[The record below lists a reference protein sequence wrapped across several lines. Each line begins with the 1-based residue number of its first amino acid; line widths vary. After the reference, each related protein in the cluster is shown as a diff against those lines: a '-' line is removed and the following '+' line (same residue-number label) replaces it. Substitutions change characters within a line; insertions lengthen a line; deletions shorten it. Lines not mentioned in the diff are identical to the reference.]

1 MNILHFLKK
10 SKFQKIQNL
19 ESLYN
24 IALSRSEVNNY
35 NHLDEKDVYYYLFE
49 NYFYNRDV
57 ITKIQNGYIQFVPKN
72 SEKFF
77 LDIGCGRGEFLELLR
92 NNNVKAKGIEINSL
106 EYKLL
111 KDKNYDVELNDAVT
125 FLKNTDEKFSGIS
138 AIEVVEHLTFEYL
151 YEFIHLAFS
160 HIESG
165 GVILLETL
173 NCRNIKNLKN
183 FYADLSHIKPIPMES
198 LQFLCEK
205 AGFKNMRVCWS
216 MPNKHGYVNYAL
228 IGEKVE

>member
-1 MNILHFLKK
+1 MLECFKRLKPFSKIKSLEPILVKSVLK
-10 SKFQKIQNL
+10 
-19 ESLYN
+19 
-24 IALSRSEVNNY
+24 SEISENVFSQFP
-35 NHLDEKDVYYYLFE
+35 EKDLYYYLFE
-49 NYFYNRDV
+49 NYFYNRET
-57 ITKIQNGYIQFVPKN
+57 ITKIQRGYIQFVPKN
-72 SEKFF
+72 SENSF
-77 LDIGCGRGEFLELLR
+77 LDVGCGRGEFLELLR
-92 NNNVKAKGIEINSL
+92 DNNVKAKGIEINSL

-111 KDKNYDVELNDAVT
+111 KDKNFDVELADAVT
-125 FLKNTDEKFSGIS
+125 FLKNTNEKFSGIS
-138 AIEVVEHLTFEYL
+138 AIEVVEHLTFDYL

-183 FYADLSHIKPIPMES
+183 FYTDLSHVKPITMEA

-216 MPNKHGYVNYAL
+216 LPNKHGYVNYAL
-228 IGEKVE
+228 IGEKI